1 MRESSQNRKSI
12 ERAHCLDA
20 KPNILLVNRLPQKL
34 DFARV
39 VFLIDISVPKSSV
52 ARRRHRISE
61 SVHLAKRDIGSPL
74 LISFAVEITSSAM
87 GGVNVGSRL
96 GVKWFADLHPL
107 LSLCTGSS
115 GHKFNVVTIQQHRR
129 FEAVEDYADCV
140 LVAATSNDD
149 AFIIGEARASSVL
162 ILNRAGAAR
171 RA

>member
-1 MRESSQNRKSI
+1 
-12 ERAHCLDA
+12 
-20 KPNILLVNRLPQKL
+20 
-34 DFARV
+34 
-39 VFLIDISVPKSSV
+39 
-52 ARRRHRISE
+52 
-61 SVHLAKRDIGSPL
+61 
-74 LISFAVEITSSAM
+74 M

-107 LSLCTGSS
+107 LWLCTGSS

-129 FEAVEDYADCV
+129 FEAVEYYADCV